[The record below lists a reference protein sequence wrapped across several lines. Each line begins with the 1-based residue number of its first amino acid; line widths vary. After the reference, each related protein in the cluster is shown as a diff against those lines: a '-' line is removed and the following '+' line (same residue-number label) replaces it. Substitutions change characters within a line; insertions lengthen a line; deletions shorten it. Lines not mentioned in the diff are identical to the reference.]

1 MRQLKDGTLKFK
13 PSAVKAAEWM
23 QQEPLPIRSM
33 RKGTPVKVYCGGGW
47 KTGSVVEWTKD
58 GVTVHLKR
66 EQRTVVC
73 RDNRNLKEE
82 SSK

>member
-23 QQEPLPIRSM
+23 QQKPLPMRSF
-33 RKGTPVKVYCGGGW
+33 RKHAFVKVYCGSGW
-47 KTGSVVEWTKD
+47 KKGKVVHWTKD
-58 GVTVHLKR
+58 GVSVWILR
-66 EQRTVVC
+66 EQKTVVC
-73 RDNRNLKEE
+73 RDNRNIREE